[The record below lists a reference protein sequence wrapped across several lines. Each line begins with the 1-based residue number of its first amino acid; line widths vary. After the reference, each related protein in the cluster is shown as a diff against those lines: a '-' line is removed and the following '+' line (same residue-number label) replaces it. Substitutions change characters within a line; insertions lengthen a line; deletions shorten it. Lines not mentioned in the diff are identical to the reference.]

1 MNTRRLSLDLSKAP
15 SHIQMVT
22 IGQGDSRGTTIV
34 ASIYDNGMAAN
45 LSGMSAR
52 FCMRLPDDSGYV
64 RDPACTVSGNTISY
78 TFDEEH
84 CATAGGRTD
93 NAYFEIEDQ
102 EGWVYSTS
110 RFRVVV
116 LRACDA

>member
-1 MNTRRLSLDLSKAP
+1 M
-15 SHIQMVT
+15 QVVT
-22 IGQGDSRGTTIV
+22 IGQGDSKGTTIT
-34 ASIYDNGMAAN
+34 ASIYDNGVAAN

-64 RDPACTVSGNTISY
+64 KDSACTVSGNTISH
-78 TFDEEH
+78 TLNESR
-84 CATAGGRTD
+84 CAAAGGRTD
-93 NAYFEIEDQ
+93 NAYFEIEDRD
-102 EGWVYSTS
+102 GWVYSTA